1 MKFVR
6 IGTSPDGGSQFS
18 EFAVPLPNES
28 RGPSGRTIN
37 RSDLIPAGALSFNE
51 LPEGLAVDLHP
62 APRSQLVIVLSGTV
76 EVETSNGEKRLFRP
90 GDLVFADN
98 VGSRGHKTSTVGG
111 PARLLYVH
119 LPAEARL
126 G

>member
-18 EFAVPLPNES
+18 EFAVALPNQS
-28 RGPSGRTIN
+28 RDPSGRTIN
-37 RSDLIPAGALSFNE
+37 RSDLIPASGVSLNE
-51 LPEGLAVDLHP
+51 LPEGLAVNLHP

-76 EVETSNGEKRLFRP
+76 EVETSNGEKRVFQA

-98 VGSRGHKTSTVGG
+98 VESRGHKTSTVGG
-111 PARLLYVH
+111 PAQLLFVH
-119 LPAEARL
+119 LPTDARPA
-126 G
+126 